1 MPLLIW
7 EDATAYLVGVV
18 IIRYKANLSST
29 GTGLPTGTELGNT
42 RNNLPLHQFAEV
54 GITDWHHQEELL
66 LPPSLHG
73 ALLHD
78 LLESKHLVCNDLD
91 ISN

>member
-1 MPLLIW
+1 M
-7 EDATAYLVGVV
+7 
-18 IIRYKANLSST
+18 
-29 GTGLPTGTELGNT
+29 
-42 RNNLPLHQFAEV
+42 NNLPLHQFAEV